1 MKLQFKTN
9 INCGG
14 CVAAVTPRLNE
25 AEGIRSWKV
34 DTQSP
39 DKVLTVEAEGLDA
52 DTVCRIVQK
61 AGFTATTLAQ

>member
-1 MKLQFKTN
+1 M
-9 INCGG
+9 
-14 CVAAVTPRLNE
+14 AAVTPRLNE
-25 AEGIRSWKV
+25 ADGIRSWKV

-52 DTVCRIVQK
+52 DAVCRIVQK